1 MQGMSDALFEGIM
14 DDEGRVLNPNL
25 VDYEI
30 PRAFDVPE
38 IEVLD
43 CCDFEPKGPYGA
55 KEAGECARAAVISAV
70 VNAVYDATGVRV
82 MKIPIT
88 PEKMFDA
95 LRAAGK

>member
-1 MQGMSDALFEGIM
+1 MSDALYEGIM

-38 IEVLD
+38 IETID
-43 CCDFEPKGPYGA
+43 CSDYEPKGPFGG

-70 VNAVYDATGVRV
+70 VNAIHDATGVRV
-82 MKIPIT
+82 MKLPVT
-88 PEKMFDA
+88 PERMLDA
-95 LRAAGK
+95 LKAQKK